1 MLLYR
6 AGRRARRAV
15 PVGGAARGSGQE
27 RSRSFESHVAHT
39 SRRLEQRVYGF
50 SAPTWLLPRWPLPES
65 QSRSS
70 WCSSMRRP
78 CTCAP
83 ASSVQQGAR
92 SKHQPSSPSSS
103 SVQLQRPAPGRS
115 TQVIEVDVVEPQE
128 PEQDVRE
135 GIVDDVG
142 QLHWGLGSGPAV
154 RLVEGRPVA
163 AARAGGGGRR
173 TRSSSSS
180 QRTNGSWL

>member
-1 MLLYR
+1 MCSCIERGSGLVGRCRWVARHVGAGRSVPVLSNPTWLTPRDASSSECTALARPRGCCR
-6 AGRRARRAV
+6 AGRCRRASR
-15 PVGGAARGSGQE
+15 GAAGAAACAGLAR
-27 RSRSFESHVAHT
+27 A
-39 SRRLEQRVYGF
+39 LQR
-50 SAPTWLLPRWPLPES
+50 A
-65 QSRSS
+65 
-70 WCSSMRRP
+70 
-78 CTCAP
+78 
-83 ASSVQQGAR
+83 ASSKVQGA
-92 SKHQPSSPSSS
+92 STKLSSS

-173 TRSSSSS
+173 TRSLSSS